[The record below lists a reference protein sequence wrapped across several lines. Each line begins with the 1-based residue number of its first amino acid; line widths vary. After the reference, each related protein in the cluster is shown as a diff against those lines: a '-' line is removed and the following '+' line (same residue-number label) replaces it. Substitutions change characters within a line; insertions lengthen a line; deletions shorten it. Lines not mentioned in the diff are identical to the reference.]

1 MKTLKQTDEL
11 QQYLQQVS
19 LPREVADSLT
29 FSMQLVEQCNAGKS
43 YADKISSIR
52 IMDECEG
59 YGDLLKCSTFES
71 DEVILTDNGAWLRL
85 HTELSKQKRL
95 PTLGR
100 QKVYRKFLRYSP

>member
-11 QQYLQQVS
+11 HQYLQQVS
-19 LPREVADSLT
+19 LPREVSDSLA

-59 YGDLLKCSTFES
+59 YGDLLKCATLES
-71 DEVILTDNGAWLRL
+71 DEVILTDNGAWLHSTFLFGDGGDGAICYRPIK
-85 HTELSKQKRL
+85 TR
-95 PTLGR
+95 PT
-100 QKVYRKFLRYSP
+100 K